1 MNHRMNKENKEKINK
16 LLTEL
21 SLLEEETYKGQ
32 VSSNEYKEKSKE
44 IVDQIN
50 RISGKELL

>member
-1 MNHRMNKENKEKINK
+1 MNRHMSKENIEKINK

-32 VSSNEYKEKSKE
+32 ISSKEYQEKSKK
-44 IVDQIN
+44 IVNQVN
-50 RISGKELL
+50 SLSGKELL

>member
-1 MNHRMNKENKEKINK
+1 MNHHMNKENIEKINR

-32 VSSNEYKEKSKE
+32 VSSNEYQERSKK
-44 IVDQIN
+44 IVNQIN
-50 RISGKELL
+50 KISGKELL